1 MKITIII
8 FISKMKNNINF
19 HENKKKYNTN
29 NLIWINNLNDLNLNN
44 NLNQN
49 LGNEVQENNK
59 NNRNNMKINK
69 DVMEINKQDI
79 NNKNMQNLDVRNK
92 YINKINLNLE

>member
-1 MKITIII
+1 
-8 FISKMKNNINF
+8 
-19 HENKKKYNTN
+19 
-29 NLIWINNLNDLNLNN
+29 
-44 NLNQN
+44 
-49 LGNEVQENNK
+49 
-59 NNRNNMKINK
+59 MKINK